1 MKRASRLEIIAPT
14 GIPLIQPG
22 ADLVDIIFRAL
33 DDNGERLLP
42 GDIVILAQKIVS
54 KSENR
59 YVRIADVKPSQ
70 QASLLA
76 SETGKDPRLVQ
87 LVLGESRGVLR
98 HRPGVIIVEHRL
110 GFIVANGGVDAS
122 NVLPGNED
130 QVVLLLPVDPDR
142 SAAEMR
148 TRFEAKIGGDIGV
161 LINDS
166 IGRAWRNGAVGT
178 CLGSAGLPAH
188 HDLRG
193 NLDLFGRPLMI
204 STIGLC
210 DELAAAA
217 SLLQGQGNEA
227 RPVVIARGYQW
238 SPSNQTAKDLIRPI
252 NEDMFR

>member
-1 MKRASRLEIIAPT
+1 MKRARRLEIFAPT

-22 ADLVDIIFRAL
+22 ADLVDVVFRAL

-54 KSENR
+54 KAENR
-59 YVRIADVKPSQ
+59 FVSLADVKPSE
-70 QASLLA
+70 QASWLA
-76 SETGKDPRLVQ
+76 GETGKDPRLVE

-110 GFIVANGGVDAS
+110 GFIVANGGIDAS
-122 NVLPGNED
+122 NVLAGESD

-142 SAAEMR
+142 SAAEIR
-148 TRFEAKIGGDIGV
+148 ARFEAKVGGAIGV
-161 LINDS
+161 VINDS

-178 CLGSAGLPAH
+178 CLGSAGLAAH

-193 NLDLFGRPLMI
+193 SLDLFGRPLMI
-204 STIGLC
+204 STMGLS
-210 DELAAAA
+210 DELAATA

-227 RPVVIARGYQW
+227 RPVVVVRGYGW
-238 SPSNQTAKDLIRPI
+238 SPSGQTAKDLIRPT
-252 NEDMFR
+252 NEDLFR